1 MTRRATGTGQIAS
14 AWRRGVVHQVGV
26 TLGTKDLVTKH
37 EHNDEAD
44 TLNMNGA

>member
-1 MTRRATGTGQIAS
+1 MAS
-14 AWRRGVVHQVGV
+14 AWRHGVVHQVGV

-37 EHNDEAD
+37 EHDEAD